1 MLLLLFDDLL
11 VVFLYK
17 NLKLLLL
24 RELFYD
30 LLSSDLDSF
39 YLKKL
44 DASITC

>member
-30 LLSSDLDSF
+30 LLSSDLDNF
-39 YLKKL
+39 Y
-44 DASITC
+44 